1 MTAPVFSVS
10 TWGGQLIKMI
20 SRMKK
25 THWFPVLTLALCA
38 LFLWT
43 VQGLALTLVQVR
55 GPSMVPSYADGQVL
69 FVNRLAYGLQWPII
83 GEYLWIW
90 KAPSLGDAVVI
101 QRPEASVWVVK
112 RVAGLAGMPLRVS
125 DHRLTVGNRSVSLS
139 PAEEY
144 WLSACP
150 RVPEGTLFV
159 LGDNVDRSMDSR
171 DWGFVALHDVLG
183 RSLF

>member
-1 MTAPVFSVS
+1 MFPVS
-10 TWGGQLIKMI
+10 TSGCQLIKMI

-25 THWFPVLTLALCA
+25 TLWFPALTLALCA

-69 FVNRLAYGLQWPII
+69 FVNRLAYGLQGPII

-90 KAPSLGDAVVI
+90 KAPNLGDAVVVKS
-101 QRPEASVWVVK
+101 PESGPLVVK
-112 RVAGLAGMPLRVS
+112 RVAGLPGMSLNLRNHS
-125 DHRLTVGNRSVSLS
+125 LMVGNRTVALS
-139 PAEEY
+139 PSQEY

-150 RVPEGTLFV
+150 RVPEGFLFL
-159 LGDNVDRSMDSR
+159 LGDNLGRSMDSR
-171 DWGFVALHDVLG
+171 DWGFVPFHDVLG
-183 RSLF
+183 RSFF